1 MTAIHLSRPPQP
13 RTPFDPYTVNVDLH
27 CHSNISDGIHE
38 PEDVVERAHRNGVQW
53 FALTDHD
60 EVGGVARARQRATE
74 LGMGFIHGVEV
85 SVTWAGETV
94 HIVGL
99 GIDITDPALVA
110 GLERTRGGRA
120 GRAQEMAD
128 GLAAVGIPG
137 AYEGAMKYVGNP
149 ELISRSHFAR
159 WLVEIGR
166 CDDVREVF
174 GNYLV
179 EGRPGYVPHR
189 WAKLKEA
196 IGWIRGAGGVAV
208 IAHPGRYRFSDL
220 ERHAFIAEFK
230 EAGGEGIEVL
240 CASHTADDARRAVL
254 AAREFDLKA
263 SRGSDFHGAGESRV
277 EPGMLGPL
285 PDSVEPIWAQWG
297 IG

>member
-1 MTAIHLSRPPQP
+1 MSVIHLSHPPV
-13 RTPFDPYTVNVDLH
+13 RHAPFDPYRVNVDLH
-27 CHSNISDGIHE
+27 CHSNVSDGVHA
-38 PEDVVERAHRNGVQW
+38 PEDIAERAHANGVEW
-53 FALTDHD
+53 LALTDHD
-60 EVGGVARARQRATE
+60 EIGGVARAAKRADE

-99 GIDITDPALVA
+99 GVDIANEELIA
-110 GLERTRGGRA
+110 GLARTRDGRA
-120 GRAQEMAD
+120 GRAEEMAA

-137 AYEGAMKYVGNP
+137 ALEGAMKYVGNP
-149 ELISRSHFAR
+149 SLISRSHFAR
-159 WLVEIGR
+159 YLVEIGR

-174 GNYLV
+174 GRYLV

-189 WAKLKEA
+189 WARLPEA

-208 IAHPGRYRFSDL
+208 VAHPGRYRFNEV
-220 ERHAFIAEFK
+220 ERHAFLNEFR
-230 EAGGEGIEVL
+230 ECGGEGIEVL
-240 CASHTADDARRAVL
+240 CASHTPDDARRAVL
-254 AAREFDLKA
+254 AAREFNFKA
-263 SRGSDFHGAGESRV
+263 SRGSDFHAASESRIDL
-277 EPGMLGPL
+277 GKLGPL